1 MSNKRKSV
9 RIVMMSG
16 DKELSSFEGSD
27 FKNVDDMTKTL
38 NKLVQLVSA
47 VVLSVSVHTL
57 AKVSKSGS
65 TKEVMDFTNHLFDSV
80 VESTRDKI
88 KTSINDFSTNFD
100 TESMKGGDA

>member
-1 MSNKRKSV
+1 MKKNKSV
-9 RIVMMSG
+9 VLVLKSG
-16 DKELSSFEGSD
+16 DKELLSFNVSD

-38 NKLVQLVSA
+38 NKLVQLVSS

-65 TKEVMDFTNHLFDSV
+65 IKEVMDFTNHLFDSI
-80 VESTRDKI
+80 VESTRDQI
-88 KTSINDFSTNFD
+88 KTSINDFSTKFD